1 MNKTLGKGL
10 ALVLGM
16 GIMAGC
22 EYQENTAK
30 PKPQAP
36 ELVEIAANE
45 CKDLCGG
52 KICYED
58 IRTRVESG
66 ELTGYT
72 IASEG
77 FNNYTNLG
85 GKMIVAGEC
94 VLYKLSN
101 DMDSLVLEKLR

>member
-36 ELVEIAANE
+36 EIIEIPANE

-58 IRTRVESG
+58 IKLRADSE
-66 ELTGYT
+66 EIAAYT
-72 IASEG
+72 IAAGG
-77 FNNYTNLG
+77 FDSYTNLNG
-85 GKMIVAGEC
+85 RMIFADKC
-94 VLYKLSN
+94 VFYKLSN
-101 DMDSLVLEKLR
+101 DSKSLNLEKLR